1 MDEETSPE
9 PSLTSG
15 CAVGGGNF
23 NYRWKTPADYIH
35 FQLKC
40 QWVVV
45 KSVGRGFVFSTS
57 VPFSP
62 CRVHEEPREQP
73 PCRCSDSP
81 CVEGRPAVGAAY
93 LPSGPCGERRRWG
106 RQEVWPEAGQNKQN
120 KKEEMYC
127 RLTAS
132 CHCLLRRWSAWRHRS
147 RGSPVQCKQTP
158 GGYQTDQEP
167 SATQPH
173 HTDRCPPGPEESISA
188 IRIEKIN
195 QEVHVKKPTKKTK
208 QNTKKTQHMHG

>member
-1 MDEETSPE
+1 MSSSLFCAQFGASPSYCDVDEETSPE

-23 NYRWKTPADYIH
+23 NYRWKTPADPTH

-57 VPFSP
+57 VPSSP
-62 CRVHEEPREQP
+62 CRVHEVPREQP

-93 LPSGPCGERRRWG
+93 LPSGPCGERRGWG

-120 KKEEMYC
+120 KKEKKC
-127 RLTAS
+127 TADWPLNAIA
-132 CHCLLRRWSAWRHRS
+132 CCVAEAPDVIVVAVHRASASKHQAVTR
-147 RGSPVQCKQTP
+147 QTRNL
-158 GGYQTDQEP
+158 Q
-167 SATQPH
+167 
-173 HTDRCPPGPEESISA
+173 
-188 IRIEKIN
+188 
-195 QEVHVKKPTKKTK
+195 
-208 QNTKKTQHMHG
+208 QHNLIT